1 MRKIIVLLSTFFF
14 SFYCFSQ
21 NKEILYNFTPQPQS
35 LLTNPGADVKYK
47 WFFGVPLLSG
57 ISANVGSTGFDA
69 YSLFANNGV
78 DFSTKVK
85 NAVASTNSND
95 YVTANQQLEIFTA
108 GFRVGGEESKSYVS
122 FGMYQELDSFM
133 YVPTDP
139 AILSLYGNKDYMGKP
154 FDLGDLS
161 VKAELLSVFHIG
173 FNKQITEKLILG
185 ARGKIYSSIFNGTST
200 HNSGYFVT
208 VQDDNL
214 IYNQSIWSN
223 LELNTSGLSK
233 YLDENYDG
241 DIASDMKDDISQR
254 GFFGGNLGLGL
265 DLGLTYYPKRNIQ
278 LTASLIDIGYISHSK
293 DVESYTLKG
302 EYNFNG
308 VITDFNSA
316 GTVANAYEDFKE
328 AIPLDTL
335 YHKYTTMRPL
345 KFYSSFQYSFEE
357 ERSTECNCTSDEDSW
372 YRSALG
378 VQLFAMSTPRE
389 PMLALTGY
397 YRRRILEGLQ
407 MKATY
412 TVDSYSAS
420 NIGLGLTTKIGVVN
434 FYALADNLLSYKD
447 ISKANALT
455 FQLGFNIISGG
466 SNK

>member
-1 MRKIIVLLSTFFF
+1 MRKIIVLLIFFF
-14 SFYCFSQ
+14 SCYSFSQ

-108 GFRVGGEESKSYVS
+108 GFRVGGAESKSYVS

-208 VQDDNL
+208 TQDDNL

-254 GFFGGNLGLGL
+254 AFLGGNLGLGL

-302 EYNFNG
+302 EYNYKG

-316 GTVANAYEDFKE
+316 GTVGDAYEDFKE
-328 AIPLDTL
+328 AVPLDTL
-335 YHKYTTMRPL
+335 YHKYKTQRPL

-357 ERSTECNCTSDEDSW
+357 DRQTECNCAANEDSW

-378 VQLFAMSTPRE
+378 AQLFAMSTPRE

-455 FQLGFNIISGG
+455 FQIGFNIISGG

>member
-1 MRKIIVLLSTFFF
+1 MRKIIILFVLFF
-14 SFYCFSQ
+14 SCYSFSQ

-69 YSLFANNGV
+69 YSLFADNDV
-78 DFSTKVK
+78 DFTTKVK
-85 NAVASTNSND
+85 NAVAATNSND

-108 GFRVGGEESKSYVS
+108 GFRVGGEESKSYIS
-122 FGMYQELDSFM
+122 FGMYQELDSFI
-133 YVPTDP
+133 YIPTDL
-139 AILSLYGNKDYMGKP
+139 AILALYGNKDYIGKY
-154 FDLGDLS
+154 FDLGDLK
-161 VKAELLSVFHIG
+161 VKAELLSVFHVG
-173 FNKQITEKLILG
+173 FNKQINEKLILG
-185 ARGKIYSSIFNGTST
+185 VRGKIYSSIFNGTST
-200 HNSGYFVT
+200 HNSGYFIT
-208 VQDDNL
+208 TQGENL
-214 IYNQSIWSN
+214 IYDQAISSG
-223 LELNTSGLSK
+223 LELNTSGIAK

-241 DIASDMKDDISQR
+241 DIASDMREDISQR
-254 GFFGGNLGLGL
+254 AFFGGNLGLGL

-278 LTASLIDIGYISHSK
+278 ITASLVDIGYISHSN
-293 DVESYTLKG
+293 DVETYTLKG
-302 EYNFNG
+302 EYHFKG
-308 VITDFNSA
+308 VIPDFNSP
-316 GTVANAYEDFKE
+316 GTLGDAYEDFKK

-335 YHKYTTMRPL
+335 YHSYKTQRPL

-357 ERSTECNCTSDEDSW
+357 DRQTECNCVVDEDSW
-372 YRSALG
+372 YRSAVG
-378 VQLFAMSTPRE
+378 VQLFAMSTPRQ

-397 YRRRILEGLQ
+397 YRRRILQGLQ

-434 FYALADNLLSYKD
+434 FYALADNLLEYKD

-455 FQLGFNIISGG
+455 FQIGFNIISGG
-466 SNK
+466 SRK

>member
-1 MRKIIVLLSTFFF
+1 MRKITILFVVFF
-14 SFYCFSQ
+14 SCYSFAQ

-69 YSLFANNGV
+69 YSLFAKDGV

-85 NAVASTNSND
+85 NAVAATNSND

-108 GFRVGGEESKSYVS
+108 GFRIGGEESKSYIS
-122 FGMYQELDSFM
+122 FGMYQELDSFI
-133 YVPTDP
+133 YIPTDL
-139 AILSLYGNKDYMGKP
+139 AILALYGNKDYVGKY
-154 FDLGDLS
+154 FDLSDLS
-161 VKAELLSVFHIG
+161 VKAELLSVFHVG
-173 FNKQITEKLILG
+173 FNKQINEKLILG
-185 ARGKIYSSIFNGTST
+185 VRGKIYSSIFNGTST
-200 HNSGYFVT
+200 HNSGYFIT
-208 VQDDNL
+208 TKGENL
-214 IYNQSIWSN
+214 IYDQSIRSD
-223 LELNTSGLSK
+223 LKFNTSGIAK

-241 DIASDMKDDISQR
+241 DIASDMREDIGKR
-254 GFFGGNLGLGL
+254 AFFGGNLGLGL

-278 LTASLIDIGYISHSK
+278 ITASLVDIGYISHSK

-302 EYNFNG
+302 EYNFRG
-308 VITDFNSA
+308 VVTDFNLS
-316 GTVANAYEDFKE
+316 GTLGDAYEDFKE

-335 YHKYTTMRPL
+335 YHSYKTQRPL

-357 ERSTECNCTSDEDSW
+357 DRQTECNCVVDEDSW

-378 VQLFAMSTPRE
+378 VQLFAMSTPKQ

-397 YRRRILEGLQ
+397 YRRRLLQGLQ

-412 TVDSYSAS
+412 TVDSYSAK

-434 FYALADNLLSYKD
+434 FYALADNLLEYKD

-455 FQLGFNIISGG
+455 FQIGFNIISGG
-466 SNK
+466 SSK